1 MDLPKDY
8 PKVKLVLSLL
18 GVGTFLAATILM
30 PTLPMALK
38 PILDEYKRRQRE
50 KDLKAWERFNMPRLK
65 QTLKRLYQQKVI
77 DIEEQDG
84 ESRIKLTDRGRV
96 RFLQFKM
103 EEMMVEKPPRWDGK
117 WRLIIYDV
125 EKKKKF
131 ASDSFRRLLKKMEI
145 LRLQK
150 SVYLTP
156 YSCEEQIEFLRQYFG
171 IGKNVLYLVVQ
182 ELENDSAYKTYFG
195 I

>member
-1 MDLPKDY
+1 MGLPRDY

-18 GVGTFLAATILM
+18 GLGTFLAATILM
-30 PTLPMALK
+30 PTLPMAVK

-50 KDLKAWERFNMPRLK
+50 KDLKEWNRFNMPRLR
-65 QTLKRLYQQKVI
+65 QTLKRLYQQKI
-77 DIEEQDG
+77 IEIEQQDG
-84 ESRIKLTDRGRV
+84 MATIKLTDRGRV
-96 RFLQFKM
+96 KFLQYKM

-156 YSCEEQIEFLRQYFG
+156 YPCEEQIEFLRQYFG
-171 IGKNVLYLVVQ
+171 IGKDVLYLVVQ
-182 ELENDSAYKTYFG
+182 KLENDSVYEKYFG